1 MQNNF
6 LIKGKVVSKKILIV
20 DDSTLIRE
28 VVSKTAKN
36 AGYEVVSASD
46 GQEALDELQKYSD
59 INLILTDINMP
70 IMDGLEMIRR
80 VKNEENLKYIPIVIL
95 TTESKESLKQ
105 QGRDLGVKAWM
116 VKPFDEKTFLKA
128 MMKLIG

>member
-1 MQNNF
+1 M
-6 LIKGKVVSKKILIV
+6 SKKILIV
-20 DDSTLIRE
+20 DDSSLIRR
-28 VVSKTAKN
+28 VVSKTAQN

-46 GQEALDELQKYSD
+46 GQEALDELQKHSD

-70 IMDGLEMIRR
+70 IMDGMEMIKRI
-80 VKNEENLKYIPIVIL
+80 KEEENLKYIPIVIL

-116 VKPFDEKTFLKA
+116 VKPFDEETFLKA